1 MGFARCG
8 VEGNLREILEST
20 RKKPFRFYFF
30 VNLKKR
36 KWFLLEGGSP
46 LEISVAVARPSQIL
60 FPLGTTPKHNSTTN
74 TTKQNANTLQNKKS
88 CKPTRKP
95 MLLQHI

>member
-8 VEGNLREILEST
+8 VEGNLRKFLDNT

-36 KWFLLEGGSP
+36 KWFLLAFGSP
-46 LEISVAVARPSQIL
+46 LHFQ
-60 FPLGTTPKHNSTTN
+60 
-74 TTKQNANTLQNKKS
+74 LQ
-88 CKPTRKP
+88 
-95 MLLQHI
+95 